1 MSALSAMGGGSQG
14 LDALAAALA
23 PAGQAGYASPP
34 TDQLGQPGMP
44 SPAGGVP
51 LDPNGGLEGPDP
63 NYPSTEP
70 DVITQALS
78 AILQMQQQDHQTL
91 AASQQAALQG
101 NPLFQAIMGG
111 SPTSPGAGQDGQGIG
126 PSGMIMPPTGYGS

>member
-14 LDALAAALA
+14 LDALAAALSQSS
-23 PAGQAGYASPP
+23 PAGMPSPP
-34 TDQLGQPGMP
+34 GQPGMAMGSMPMDP
-44 SPAGGVP
+44 S
-51 LDPNGGLEGPDP
+51 GGLEEPDE

-78 AILQMQQQDHQTL
+78 AILQMQQQDHQHL
-91 AASQQAALQG
+91 ADSQQAALQG
-101 NPLFQAIMGG
+101 NPLFQAILGG

-126 PSGMIMPPTGYGS
+126 PSGLIMPPTGYGS